1 MQSFQVSVS
10 LEKLKTMGWKD
21 DSVAKRA
28 VSAA

>member
-10 LEKLKTMGWKD
+10 LEKLKDVGWED
-21 DSVAKRA
+21 DSVGKRA